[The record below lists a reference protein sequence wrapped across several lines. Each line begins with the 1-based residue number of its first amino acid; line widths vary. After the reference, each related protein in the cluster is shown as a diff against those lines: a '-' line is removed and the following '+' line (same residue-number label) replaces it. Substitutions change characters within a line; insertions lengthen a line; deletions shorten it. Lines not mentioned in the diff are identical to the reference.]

1 MRVSSF
7 YVQLFTQKAFSPV
20 EVSLHLKE
28 IAKRGSSHPEVFG
41 CKKGALENF
50 TWNSQEIEI
59 HRKTPKLCKI
69 LLDLQGNLGDEVI
82 LLAKL

>member
-50 TWNSQEIEI
+50 TWNSQENTKIMQNFV
-59 HRKTPKLCKI
+59 RFAGKLRRWSYSFSKVVEKC
-69 LLDLQGNLGDEVI
+69 L
-82 LLAKL
+82 

>member
-7 YVQLFTQKAFSPV
+7 YVQLFTQKAFPPV

-28 IAKRGSSHPEVFG
+28 ITKRGSSHPEVFG

-50 TWNSQEIEI
+50 T
-59 HRKTPKLCKI
+59 
-69 LLDLQGNLGDEVI
+69 
-82 LLAKL
+82 